1 MYQKN
6 TFLYQPLFL
15 AKRKTHL
22 CWPKRGCSLVRL
34 VQEMVHIVDESAV
47 LLHVFHF
54 FRSLSKYVK
63 NYSDTHDKHRC
74 RENVSLL
81 KPTLLG
87 HSCKRWFAQCKRV
100 MYPLKRAFRSAHAP
114 IWGPQYSGPPKK
126 RQNVCKLIFTF
137 LHFYIFTFPLV
148 NTVWS
153 ASDDFQWW
161 NFPFETL
168 INASKVA
175 SQDESLPVSAS
186 AMNRTMITPL
196 TT

>member
-1 MYQKN
+1 
-6 TFLYQPLFL
+6 
-15 AKRKTHL
+15 
-22 CWPKRGCSLVRL
+22 
-34 VQEMVHIVDESAV
+34 MVHIVDESAV

-137 LHFYIFTFPLV
+137 LHFPL
-148 NTVWS
+148 
-153 ASDDFQWW
+153 
-161 NFPFETL
+161 
-168 INASKVA
+168 
-175 SQDESLPVSAS
+175 
-186 AMNRTMITPL
+186 
-196 TT
+196 